1 MINNEKKYIKQLVLS
16 NSSSEHILQ
25 FLPGV
30 NVIIGTK
37 GGGKSTLLKILYGL
51 HANYSNYDSDIDQ
64 IAKTFGFNVDKLVYS
79 NGDIKRWRDKRTKYP
94 KDEQRNDII
103 IQDDKI
109 KKELDTAATFKKEKN
124 RFLEKSCKI
133 VAKDLSIFFDGYFKT
148 FHELNQLLKNLN
160 ELNIHDLFQLKN
172 DRNKRLLEQIQKL
185 LVNSLNRTQE
195 KNNKWVIKVHT
206 DLYSILRHYLNK
218 VIEHKPRSGEIEL
231 ISNQDYEKIIETVL
245 SLLKLHTR
253 SIFDKSL
260 DNIKYD
266 AVTNTIKDYE
276 QYLKDSQET
285 DRRIGS
291 FSSALEEKFKSIAR
305 VLANNFAYFDNFLD
319 QKFSKIPIKNKA
331 KSENDPDIQFE
342 IDLEYDLGE
351 TSEEDPPLYK
361 IFSKCLYKPS
371 VFTDKVKWLNNF
383 LQKGGFKDNK
393 YDLDDDEILLQTL
406 EKYFEENLQNKIT
419 VLLDGKDYEKL
430 SLGTRSSYGVSRVI
444 KNCQS
449 SILFLDQPEDNID
462 SYTIAKTLIP
472 AIKEN
477 DKIGQVF
484 IITHNSNTGILT
496 DPQTTT
502 VCSFRTNDI
511 QNSYRQS
518 NLTDKLEIIED
529 EVVNE
534 NASAHYLEGG
544 IQALEE
550 RHSILVNKKRRWWK

>member
-1 MINNEKKYIKQLVLS
+1 M
-16 NSSSEHILQ
+16 
-25 FLPGV
+25 
-30 NVIIGTK
+30 
-37 GGGKSTLLKILYGL
+37 
-51 HANYSNYDSDIDQ
+51 
-64 IAKTFGFNVDKLVYS
+64 
-79 NGDIKRWRDKRTKYP
+79 
-94 KDEQRNDII
+94 
-103 IQDDKI
+103 
-109 KKELDTAATFKKEKN
+109 
-124 RFLEKSCKI
+124 
-133 VAKDLSIFFDGYFKT
+133 
-148 FHELNQLLKNLN
+148 
-160 ELNIHDLFQLKN
+160 
-172 DRNKRLLEQIQKL
+172 
-185 LVNSLNRTQE
+185 
-195 KNNKWVIKVHT
+195 
-206 DLYSILRHYLNK
+206 
-218 VIEHKPRSGEIEL
+218 
-231 ISNQDYEKIIETVL
+231 
-245 SLLKLHTR
+245 LKLHTR

-393 YDLDDDEILLQTL
+393 YDLDDDEILLQNL